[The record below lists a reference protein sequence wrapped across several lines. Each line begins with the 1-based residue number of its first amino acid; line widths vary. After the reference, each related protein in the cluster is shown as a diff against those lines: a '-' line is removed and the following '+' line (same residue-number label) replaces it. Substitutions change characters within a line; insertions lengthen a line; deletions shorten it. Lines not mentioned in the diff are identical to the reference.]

1 LSSTIESDKSKE
13 KRPAKVLKFAALFE
27 RSHPWSELMPTM
39 SPQEVTQLLAD
50 WGKGDSSALDRLLP
64 LVHGELRKIARR
76 QMSQERPGHTLQ
88 ATALINEAYL
98 KLLGQERYEWH
109 NGAHFFAVCAQIMR
123 HILIDH
129 ARAHA
134 RDKRGGGAI
143 QVSLDNVAVI
153 AEAKAEHL
161 IALDEALG
169 SLEQLDAQKAKIVEL
184 RHFGGLSIDET
195 AEVLN
200 ISPRTV
206 RREWQRS
213 KAWLYRMISEGTA
226 DETRPLAKD

>member
-1 LSSTIESDKSKE
+1 
-13 KRPAKVLKFAALFE
+13 
-27 RSHPWSELMPTM
+27 MPTL

-50 WGKGDSSALDRLLP
+50 WGKGDRSALDKLFP
-64 LVHGELRKIARR
+64 LVQSELRRIAQR

-88 ATALINEAYL
+88 ATALVNEAYL
-98 KLLGQERYEWH
+98 KLAGQQGFDWH
-109 NGAHFFAVCAQIMR
+109 NRAHFFAVCAQVMR

-143 QVSLDNVAVI
+143 QVSLNEALLVAEDQ
-153 AEAKAEHL
+153 AAHF
-161 IALDEALG
+161 IALDDALRV
-169 SLEQLDAQKAKIVEL
+169 LEGLDSQKGKIIEL
-184 RHFGGLSIDET
+184 RYFGGLSIEEA

-206 RREWQRS
+206 RREWQRA
-213 KAWLYRMISEGTA
+213 KAWLYRMMTEGIE
-226 DETRPLAKD
+226 DETRPLAKSR

>member
-1 LSSTIESDKSKE
+1 
-13 KRPAKVLKFAALFE
+13 
-27 RSHPWSELMPTM
+27 MPTL

-50 WGKGDSSALDRLLP
+50 WGKGDRSALDKLFP
-64 LVHGELRKIARR
+64 LVQSELRRIAQR

-88 ATALINEAYL
+88 ATALVNEAYL
-98 KLLGQERYEWH
+98 KLAGQQGFDWH
-109 NGAHFFAVCAQIMR
+109 NRAHFFAVCAQVMR

-143 QVSLDNVAVI
+143 QVSLNEALLVAEDQ
-153 AEAKAEHL
+153 AGHF
-161 IALDEALG
+161 IALDEALRV
-169 SLEQLDAQKAKIVEL
+169 LEGLDSQKGKIIEL
-184 RHFGGLSIDET
+184 RYFGGLSIEEA

-206 RREWQRS
+206 RREWQRA
-213 KAWLYRMISEGTA
+213 KAWLYRMMTEGIE
-226 DETRPLAKD
+226 DETRPLAKSR

>member
-1 LSSTIESDKSKE
+1 
-13 KRPAKVLKFAALFE
+13 
-27 RSHPWSELMPTM
+27 MPTL

-50 WGKGDSSALDRLLP
+50 WAKGDRSALDKLLP
-64 LVHGELRKIARR
+64 LVHAELRRIAQR
-76 QMSQERPGHTLQ
+76 QMNQERPGHTLQ
-88 ATALINEAYL
+88 ATALVNEAYL
-98 KLLGQERYEWH
+98 KLAGQQGFEWH
-109 NGAHFFAVCAQIMR
+109 NRAHFFAVCAQVMR

-143 QVSLDNVAVI
+143 QVSLNETSAIVG
-153 AEAKAEHL
+153 EKAEDF
-161 IALDEALG
+161 IALDDALRL
-169 SLEQLDAQKAKIVEL
+169 LERVDPQKGKIVEL
-184 RHFGGLSIDET
+184 RYFAGLSIEQT

-213 KAWLYRMISEGTA
+213 KAWLYRMITEGTA
-226 DETRPLAKD
+226 DETR